1 MAFYEEG
8 MTSMDRFFEALG
20 IIGGVSLSVCT
31 VPQIWHMYKT
41 KDARA
46 LQKRFLILYLTGTIF
61 TFVYLVIKDA
71 WAAWITMILEIF
83 LTFLT
88 LVYKIYLDVG
98 KEVKRRRSSIMV
110 QGNDKA
116 MSTLG
121 FISPQSAALPVDQHA
136 FNPLTHEA
144 DLCDAMPVSDA
155 RYRGFHVLL
164 DYSGFVTPTEDP
176 KAFSEWNMAAIHS
189 ALATNGIRCV
199 HSHAEVFAAGGPTP
213 PGFTSVCLLDESHV
227 SSHCYSEDGLL
238 AIDIFTCG
246 GKPQQTFAAARDI
259 HRAVMA
265 KLPGCKFIGS
275 STYRFPYRIL

>member
-1 MAFYEEG
+1 
-8 MTSMDRFFEALG
+8 
-20 IIGGVSLSVCT
+20 
-31 VPQIWHMYKT
+31 
-41 KDARA
+41 
-46 LQKRFLILYLTGTIF
+46 
-61 TFVYLVIKDA
+61 
-71 WAAWITMILEIF
+71 MI
-83 LTFLT
+83 
-88 LVYKIYLDVG
+88 
-98 KEVKRRRSSIMV
+98 
-110 QGNDKA
+110 QGNIDDKT

-121 FISPQSAALPVDQHA
+121 FISPPCVAQGPALPVDQHA

-144 DLCDAMPVSDA
+144 DLCDVMPVTDA

-164 DYSGFVTPTEDP
+164 DYSGFVTPAEDP

-259 HRAVMA
+259 HKAVMA

-275 STYRFPYRIL
+275 STYRFPYRIA